1 MNSTW
6 FLYMFFTA
14 VLLFTGIYCLLTMRN
29 LIKLFIGIEI
39 IGKAISLTLV
49 ATGLVKRNV
58 LAAQSLVVTYIVVE
72 VSLVAVALALI
83 INIYRKTK
91 SLDIRQLAKLK
102 G

>member
-1 MNSTW
+1 
-6 FLYMFFTA
+6 MFFTA